1 MSFYMNFGAVNEG
14 LQAELYKRK
23 KNDAKYEADKA
34 EKERSERR
42 DGPNTGMVLGRFDKN
57 LENMKQH
64 SKAGE
69 ILQKE
74 LHNRASKSLEN
85 PDDKKAA
92 KNYENISVAAGNMK
106 DYYNKSNAI
115 AKHMRRH
122 PDAYKES
129 GIFAETCFIED
140 DWA

>member
-34 EKERSERR
+34 EKERSDRR
-42 DGPNTGMVLGRFDKN
+42 DGPNTGMVPGKWDKN
-57 LENMKQH
+57 LENMKAH

-74 LHNRASKSLEN
+74 LSNRASKAVEN
-85 PDDKKAA
+85 PNDKKAA
-92 KNYENISVAAGNMK
+92 QNYENISKAAGNMK

-115 AKHMRRH
+115 VKHMRRH
-122 PDAYKES
+122 PEAYKEF
-129 GIFAETCFIED
+129 GIFAESCFID
-140 DWA
+140 D

>member
-1 MSFYMNFGAVNEG
+1 MNFCVVNEG
-14 LQAELYKRK
+14 LQTELYKRK

-34 EKERSERR
+34 EKERSDRR
-42 DGPNTGMVLGRFDKN
+42 DGPNTGMVPGKLDKN
-57 LENMKQH
+57 LENMKAH

-74 LHNRASKSLEN
+74 LSNRASKTVEN

-92 KNYENISVAAGNMK
+92 QNYENIRKAAGNMK

-115 AKHMRRH
+115 VKHMRRH
-122 PDAYKES
+122 PEAYKEF
-129 GIFAETCFIED
+129 GIFAESCFID
-140 DWA
+140 D

>member
-14 LQAELYKRK
+14 QQAELYKRK
-23 KNDAKYEADKA
+23 KNDAKYEAEKA

-42 DGPNTGMVLGRFDKN
+42 DGPSTGMVPGRWDKN
-57 LENMKQH
+57 LENMKAH

-74 LHNRASKSLEN
+74 LGNRSSTAVSN

-92 KNYENISVAAGNMK
+92 QNYKNISVAAGNMK

-115 AKHMRRH
+115 VKHTRRH
-122 PDAYKES
+122 PEAYKES
-129 GIFAETCFIED
+129 GIFAETCFMD
-140 DWA
+140 